1 MTRKVLIV
9 GASGPL
15 GRVVAGELT
24 PRGHDVTCASRSGV
38 MGAGQHGSAPV
49 RVEQLDATN
58 AQQVRQVLDL
68 VRPSAVLYLARPKL
82 DGEGGIAAR
91 VDSSVDSLR
100 SFAAECGRQG
110 VERVIFASSAAVYG
124 TESASP
130 RSETDDVVSDS
141 PYAALKLRSE
151 AVLSEI
157 GEAGGFTVVS
167 LRIFNVYGGGFSSS
181 LVNRLVVGRGTP
193 PLVHDTEG
201 FVRDYIH
208 ASDVARAFALGLEAP
223 DSESAI
229 LNVGTGLGTTNRAL
243 LELCPHAVY
252 EASAKPDVAS
262 FSVADTSRIR
272 SLWGFEPRVT
282 LQSAISEPD
291 RFFG

>member
-1 MTRKVLIV
+1 MTRKVLLV

-15 GRVVAGELT
+15 GRAVTGELVS
-24 PRGHDVTCASRSGV
+24 RGHDVTRASRSVGV
-38 MGAGQHGSAPV
+38 GAGQHGSAPV
-49 RVEQLDATN
+49 GFAQLDATN
-58 AQQVRQVLDL
+58 AQQVREVLDR
-68 VRPSAVLYLARPKL
+68 VRPSAVIYLARPAF
-82 DGEGGIAAR
+82 DGEGDIAAR
-91 VDSSVDSLR
+91 IDSAVDSLR
-100 SFAAECGRQG
+100 SFATECGRHG
-110 VERVIFASSAAVYG
+110 VDRIIFASSAAVYG

-130 RSETDDVVSDS
+130 RSETDDVVSNS

-151 AVLSEI
+151 SVLSEI
-157 GEAGGFTVVS
+157 GESGGFTVVS
-167 LRIFNVYGGGFSSS
+167 LRIFNVYGAGFSSS
-181 LVNRLVVGRGTP
+181 LVNRLAVGGGTP

-223 DSESAI
+223 DLESAI

-252 EASAKPDVAS
+252 EASAEPDVAS
-262 FSVADTSRIR
+262 FSIADTSRIR

-282 LQSAISEPD
+282 LESAIREPD
-291 RFFG
+291 RFFD